1 MRAADSIGAT
11 PSGDFMRFWQVL
23 LSISLIGA
31 AGLGLLVLAGGARG
45 ILAPPLQ
52 AELVVQ
58 DFPVPQGFGI
68 DPDRVA
74 SFMADQLK
82 QRLDDDQA
90 IRLTVK
96 SDMMKK
102 VKDIVLPRLMS
113 AVAVEDMMHD
123 IPELSAIL
131 DISGFRRT
139 LMGTVRSASKAED
152 VSLTVP
158 GALLAEVDGAKVK
171 ITKTSTGLPALDL
184 GEMAAG
190 QSHKVTLWLN
200 ESSLKSDMGRMVE
213 LGASEDQRGRVLL
226 WGDHGW
232 FGADV
237 EALRWSRGLIGALLV
252 GALLFGLA
260 SLLLPLL
267 PRRNI

>member
-1 MRAADSIGAT
+1 
-11 PSGDFMRFWQVL
+11 MRFWQVL

-45 ILAPPLQ
+45 ILAPALQ

-68 DPDRVA
+68 NPDRVA

-82 QRLDDDQA
+82 QRLDDDVA
-90 IRLTVK
+90 IRLTLK
-96 SDMMKK
+96 SDVMKK
-102 VKDIVLPRLMS
+102 VKDIVLPRLMNS
-113 AVAVEDMMHD
+113 VVVDAMMHD

-131 DISGFRRT
+131 YISSFRRT
-139 LMGTVRSASKAED
+139 LMGTLRSASNAKD
-152 VSLTVP
+152 VALTVP

-171 ITKTSTGLPALDL
+171 ITKTSTGLPALEL

-190 QSHKVTLWLN
+190 QSHKITVWLDD
-200 ESSLKSDMGRMVE
+200 SSLKSDMGRMVE
-213 LGASEDQRGRVLL
+213 LGAADGQRGRVLL

-237 EALRWSRGLIGALLV
+237 EALRWSRGLIGALLSGV
-252 GALLFGLA
+252 LLFGLA
-260 SLLLPLL
+260 SLLWPLL
-267 PRRNI
+267 PRRNN